1 MVKVPTNVEEFLCNC
16 LAQKGDR
23 YVFGAEVPL
32 TAMDG
37 SQWDCSE
44 LTQFASGGLLPD
56 GAYNQWIATKK
67 AGTTMTVATAM
78 RTRGALL
85 FHGDGTGTGRD
96 AITHVAVSLG
106 DGTTIEARG
115 RLWGVGTW
123 AAAGRFQ
130 FAGKVPKLNYA
141 VKPLVAIPAPKAPPF
156 PGKILTLKSPF
167 MTGYGIA
174 TAERRLRDLG
184 FYKGAIDDI
193 FGNMMDRSVRAF
205 QSRRHLTVDGDIG
218 KITWGA
224 LWK

>member
-1 MVKVPTNVEEFLCNC
+1 MVKTPTNVEEFLCNC

-37 SQWDCSE
+37 DKWDCSE
-44 LTQFASGGLLPD
+44 LTQFASGGLLQD
-56 GAYNQWIATKK
+56 GAYNQWRQTRSDALKL
-67 AGTTMTVATAM
+67 TVPTAM
-78 RTRGALL
+78 KTRGALL
-85 FHGDGTGTGRD
+85 FHGDGTGVGRD

-115 RLWGVGTW
+115 RLYGVGTW

-130 FAGKVPKLNYA
+130 FAGKVPKLDYRVRPA
-141 VKPLVAIPAPKAPPF
+141 VPIPAPKKPPF
-156 PGKILTLKSPF
+156 PGKVLTLKDPF
-167 MTGYGIA
+167 MSGFGIA

-193 FGNMMDRSVRAF
+193 FGRMMDKSVRAF
-205 QSRRHLTVDGDIG
+205 QARKGLHIDGDIG

-224 LWK
+224 LW